1 MFWNF
6 PKRKLLKW
14 SFRFFSSKWLL
25 FKTIVLKFFQTTT
38 FQNDIWF
45 KPSVHPCTDY
55 NICLKIQLKR
65 LQYDWTFSC
74 KRLQYDWKPN
84 KLEYEWTFSCKRLQY
99 HWKPNKLEYEWT
111 FSCKRLQYHWKTTNY
126 NITEN
131 TTAVNYNNLTENTIA
146 EGYNITEKQ

>member
-1 MFWNF
+1 MSWNF

-45 KPSVHPCTDY
+45 KPKVSIPVQTTIYAWKY
-55 NICLKIQLKR
+55 NWKR
-65 LQYDWTFSC
+65 LQYDWTFSYKRLQYDWKPNKLEYEWNYNC

-99 HWKPNKLEYEWT
+99 DWKPNKLEYE
-111 FSCKRLQYHWKTTNY
+111 
-126 NITEN
+126 
-131 TTAVNYNNLTENTIA
+131 
-146 EGYNITEKQ
+146 